1 MAPATWAS
9 PVLSRLGCRPRAPN
23 CCSVA
28 PEPASG
34 CAERRRAR
42 PAGRPS
48 LASRCHLLPLLV
60 ALRGG
65 ALRGLVTRGT
75 RTRFLLVTGAAA
87 AAAYQTAFFAA
98 AARAGVAIGTVAP

>member
-1 MAPATWAS
+1 
-9 PVLSRLGCRPRAPN
+9 
-23 CCSVA
+23 
-28 PEPASG
+28 
-34 CAERRRAR
+34 
-42 PAGRPS
+42 
-48 LASRCHLLPLLV
+48 V